1 MSRAQATAVVKHIMK
16 EQEDLGW
23 NFEECHLLTSGRKRV
38 TAKRTANQTLD
49 IARERG

>member
-1 MSRAQATAVVKHIMK
+1 MSRAQATTAVKRVMK

-38 TAKRTANQTLD
+38 TAKVTANQTLD